1 MAHHIVLTCTCA
13 SAAVARACAEAVGP
27 EVGAVDDGRA
37 ETAVA
42 QDAGTLTV
50 EIEAEDLHALRA
62 AMNSWSRLIST
73 ARAVVG

>member
-1 MAHHIVLTCTCA
+1 
-13 SAAVARACAEAVGP
+13 
-27 EVGAVDDGRA
+27 VGAVDDGRA